1 MINSYLPGDTPL
13 SPSGSRWPAIWY
25 RPPYGFTGWGER
37 QTGHE
42 AVLRTLTCHLPTN
55 LPAPLHSEVIY
66 ARLQPTKS
74 ESPGWSLCWQ
84 NLAMTDKRVGA
95 ENRKGSAP
103 RLLFPASLYYCFN
116 KRAASR
122 SRHRLGS
129 SQEYQSVSSSAI
141 FLRLLDR
148 MLSLPN
154 RDQSATKFTAGQ
166 WL

>member
-42 AVLRTLTCHLPTN
+42 AVLRTLTCHLPAN

-84 NLAMTDKRVGA
+84 NRAMTDKRVGA
-95 ENRKGSAP
+95 ENRKGSALSP
-103 RLLFPASLYYCFN
+103 FPARQLPYITGLN
-116 KRAASR
+116 KRAAS
-122 SRHRLGS
+122 STRHRLW
-129 SQEYQSVSSSAI
+129 
-141 FLRLLDR
+141 
-148 MLSLPN
+148 
-154 RDQSATKFTAGQ
+154 TT
-166 WL
+166 